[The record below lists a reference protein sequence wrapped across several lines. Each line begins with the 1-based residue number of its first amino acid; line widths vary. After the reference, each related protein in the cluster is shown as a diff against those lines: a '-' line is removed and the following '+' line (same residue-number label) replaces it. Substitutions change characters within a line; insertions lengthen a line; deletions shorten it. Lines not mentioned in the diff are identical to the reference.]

1 MGKIHLQSGSNDGFY
16 LYRAVRLAQQSL
28 ESTKPEGKGPYYAG
42 SVEFSPGMAHGGAVA
57 IPPPPIPAQSF
68 HERVMLA
75 FAEWIRKSAPAGAD
89 LNSWQ

>member
-1 MGKIHLQSGSNDGFY
+1 MGKIHLQSGSDDAFY
-16 LYRAVRLAQQSL
+16 LQRAVRLAQQFL
-28 ESTKPEGKGPYYAG
+28 ESTKTEGKQPYYAG